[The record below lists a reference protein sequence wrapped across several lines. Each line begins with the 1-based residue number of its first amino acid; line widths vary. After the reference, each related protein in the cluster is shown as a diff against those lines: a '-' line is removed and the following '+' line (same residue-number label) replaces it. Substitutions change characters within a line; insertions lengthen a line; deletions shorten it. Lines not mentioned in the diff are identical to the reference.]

1 MKTRGESEGGCG
13 GRWISPQV
21 DQSIE
26 KPLKVL
32 SILLGPSSKP
42 GHSELLWNTP
52 MESKKL

>member
-1 MKTRGESEGGCG
+1 MKTRGESEGSCG

>member
-1 MKTRGESEGGCG
+1 MGSLRAAVEDAGSLP
-13 GRWISPQV
+13 RY

-32 SILLGPSSKP
+32 SVFLGPSSKP

-52 MESKKL
+52 MEGKKL